1 MTRVIPDTRRLLL
14 VALLGAA
21 ACATRPQWTPEMA
34 AAAAANARW
43 QAEQQETANETSSV
57 NTTARILQLSANVD
71 PATRANPYPCAR
83 AVYAAERNHT
93 ALPPCY
99 YLPMGW

>member
-1 MTRVIPDTRRLLL
+1 MTRLIRDPRRLLCVTL
-14 VALLGAA
+14 FVAA
-21 ACATRPQWTPEMA
+21 ACTRPQMTPEMA

-43 QAEQQETANETSSV
+43 QAEQQEAANEAASV
-57 NTTARILQLSANVD
+57 NMTARILQLSANVD

-83 AVYAAERNHT
+83 AVYAAEHNHT

-99 YLPMGW
+99 YL